1 MPQKGLVNALYFVV
15 FGGKRVPKNPR
26 VVIGRYIVERW
37 WCKTSRR
44 SRSIS
49 FLGEA
54 LFGIEVIEHTFPYIF
69 DLFFQ
74 ETSFVIGEF
83 KEKSERA

>member
-37 WCKTSRR
+37 WCKTSRKV
-44 SRSIS
+44 SIN
-49 FLGEA
+49 
-54 LFGIEVIEHTFPYIF
+54 
-69 DLFFQ
+69 
-74 ETSFVIGEF
+74 FVFRG
-83 KEKSERA
+83 SAVWD